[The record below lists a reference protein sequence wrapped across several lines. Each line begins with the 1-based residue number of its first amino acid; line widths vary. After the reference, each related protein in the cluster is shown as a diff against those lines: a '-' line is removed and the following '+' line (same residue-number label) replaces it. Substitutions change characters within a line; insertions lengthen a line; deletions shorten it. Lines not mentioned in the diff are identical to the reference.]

1 MLHNS
6 MIRLPRFLALILCL
20 AGSVRL
26 SAEEATI
33 HIDARRVLGEISPYL
48 TGACIE
54 DVNHEIYGGIYSQ
67 MVFGE
72 SFQEPSP
79 AAPVHRFKAYGG
91 KWELR
96 DDEVWAAAAA
106 GPTLVSEQPAF
117 ADGRAGVEIYFSD
130 RQPGNA
136 GLIVRLARPGL
147 GADNFDGYEVSLD
160 PQAQVLRLGRHRRNW
175 QLFKDTPYQVPREK
189 WISLSIELKGHAIA
203 VSVDGQY
210 VVEYEDRQQPL
221 ETGTVA
227 LRPWQREAR
236 FRNLWIETGGARRK
250 LAFEPA
256 ANDRG
261 QVSGMWRS
269 LERGTASGRFELTTD
284 RPFVGA
290 QSQQIAFASGE
301 GEVGVENQGLNRQGL
316 CFIARRSYEGHLWA
330 RAATST
336 GLRISL
342 ESRDGSRSY
351 AAAQVA
357 VEDGDEWQRLEFT
370 LTPDADDASGR
381 LAVSLAQPGA
391 VTLGHVFL
399 QPGTWGRLAAT
410 GETKG
415 GEARSKYLPDR
426 KDVVEGL
433 QAQGLTMLRYGG
445 SMINHP
451 EYRWKKMIGPR
462 DRRPPTAGTWYPYS
476 TNGWGILDFL
486 DLCEAAGFLG
496 IPALNM
502 GESPGDLADFVEYV
516 NGPADS
522 AWGRRRAD
530 DGHPRPYDLRYIE
543 LGNEERVDA
552 AYYEKFK
559 PLAEAIW
566 AKDRNIVIIVG
577 DFVYDHPINDPLNFT
592 GAASRITGLA
602 GHQQILRLAREHD
615 REVWF
620 DVHIGTDGP
629 LPSRSLSALPS
640 YVEAL
645 EKIAGGARHKVVV
658 FEFNAGNHEFRRAL
672 GNAEAI
678 NLIER
683 LGGRVAMAA
692 SANCLQVDGQNDNDW
707 NQGLLFMNPCR
718 VWPQPPYFVTQ
729 MVARHYQPVV
739 VEARAE
745 GAGGQLDVSAKRS
758 ADGKTLVLQVVNLGE
773 HDAPTRLRF
782 EGFSPSKPIATVEEL
797 AAPLDA
803 VNTAAQ
809 PDHVKPRKREWRH
822 ELAGQEAGYTFP
834 ARSFTVL
841 RFR

>member
-1 MLHNS
+1 
-6 MIRLPRFLALILCL
+6 MIRLSHFLALILCL
-20 AGSVRL
+20 VGSVRL
-26 SAEEATI
+26 SAAEATI
-33 HIDARRVLGEISPYL
+33 HIDAKRVLGEISPYL

-79 AAPVHRFKAYGG
+79 ASPVGGFQAYGG
-91 KWELR
+91 RWELR
-96 DDEVWAAAAA
+96 GNEVWAAAAA

-117 ADGRAGVEIYFSD
+117 ADGRANVEIYFSD
-130 RQPGNA
+130 QKPGNA
-136 GLIVRLARPGL
+136 GLIVRLARPGV

-160 PQAQVLRLGRHRRNW
+160 PQAQVLRLGRHQRDW
-175 QLFKDTPYQVPREK
+175 QLFKDTPCQVPMDK
-189 WISLSIELKGHAIA
+189 WISLAVELKGHTIM
-203 VSVDGQY
+203 VSVDGRQII
-210 VVEYEDRQQPL
+210 EHEDRQQPL

-227 LRPWQREAR
+227 LRPWQRAAR
-236 FRNLWIETGGARRK
+236 FRNLWVETVGARHK

-269 LERGTASGRFELTTD
+269 LERGTARGRFELTTD
-284 RPFVGA
+284 RSFVGA
-290 QSQQIAFASGE
+290 QSQQISFTTGE
-301 GEVGVENQGLNRQGL
+301 GEVGVENQGLNRQGM
-316 CFIARRSYEGHLWA
+316 CFVENRPYEGYLWA
-330 RAATST
+330 RAAEPIH
-336 GLRISL
+336 LRIAL

-351 AAAQVA
+351 AAAQMA
-357 VEDGDEWQRLEFT
+357 LEGGDRWQRLEFT
-370 LTPDADDASGR
+370 LTPEAGDASGR
-381 LAVSLAQPGA
+381 LAVSLTQPGE
-391 VTLGHVFL
+391 VTLGYVFL
-399 QPGTWGRLAAT
+399 QPGPWGRLADT
-410 GETKG
+410 R
-415 GEARSKYLPDR
+415 EAKREGDAHSVKYLPDR
-426 KDVVEGL
+426 RDVVEAL
-433 QAQGLTMLRYGG
+433 KSQGLTMLRYGG

-462 DRRPPTAGTWYPYS
+462 ERRPPTAGTWYPHS

-502 GESPGDLADFVEYV
+502 GESPADLADFVEYV
-516 NGPADS
+516 NGPAQS
-522 AWGRRRAD
+522 VWGRRRAD

-566 AKDRNIVIIVG
+566 AKDPNIVIVVG
-577 DFVYDHPINDPLNFT
+577 DFVYDHKIDDPQNLT
-592 GAASRITGLA
+592 GAASRITSLA
-602 GHQQILRLAREHD
+602 GHQQVLRLAREHD

-620 DVHIGTDGP
+620 DIHIGTDGP
-629 LPSRSLSALPS
+629 LPSGSLRALPS
-640 YVEAL
+640 YVDAL
-645 EKIAGGARHKVVV
+645 EKVAGGARHRVVV

-745 GAGGQLDVSAKRS
+745 DAGGQLDVSAKRS
-758 ADGKTLVLQVVNLGE
+758 ADGKTLVLQVVNMDE
-773 HDAPTRLRF
+773 RDAPTRLRF
-782 EGFSPSKPIATVEEL
+782 AGFSSSKPIATVEEL

-809 PDHVKPRKREWRH
+809 PDRVRPRKREWRH
-822 ELAGQEAGYTFP
+822 KLAGRETSYTFP

-841 RFR
+841 RFE